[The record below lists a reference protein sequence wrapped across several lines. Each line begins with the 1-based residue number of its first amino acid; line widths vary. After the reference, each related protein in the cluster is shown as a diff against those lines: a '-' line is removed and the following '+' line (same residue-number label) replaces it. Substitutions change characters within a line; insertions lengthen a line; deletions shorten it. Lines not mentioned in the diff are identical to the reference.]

1 MAEPAKTPREALLAR
16 YEAAS
21 AADDFAAMGGMRHP
35 RWQMVWP
42 QSGEVVPSHDSYVAL
57 RTNRPEGGPR
67 VEPLQHG
74 GGGECCWS
82 ETLISYKDGSRWLGI
97 TLYEF
102 EGDLIRR
109 ERVYFCQPFA
119 PPVWRASW
127 VERGEPSIR

>member
-1 MAEPAKTPREALLAR
+1 MAEQAESPRVALIAR

-21 AADDFAAMGGMRHP
+21 AADDFNAMGRMRHP

-57 RTNRPEGGPR
+57 RSNRPEGGPT
-67 VEPLQHG
+67 VEPLHRG
-74 GGGECCWS
+74 GDGESCWS
-82 ETLISYKDGSRWLGI
+82 EILISYRDGSHWLGI

-119 PPVWRASW
+119 PPVWRAAW
-127 VERGEPSIR
+127 VERGKPSIK